1 MSAELQNSSGYVI
14 AATGL
19 RAEARVA
26 ARSPQTRVVAGGG
39 DAARLEWLLEQSIT
53 NDCRGLVSIGM
64 AAGLE
69 RNLRPGTCLIGREV
83 TYRSA
88 RFPADETWTA
98 RLKARLGK
106 VELVGIAG
114 TDRPL
119 VTPSQKQALFAAT
132 GAAAADMESH
142 VVARTAAK
150 HNLPFVIL
158 RVVADSQERGL
169 PPAALAGMR
178 ADGTTDAMGVVRSL
192 AKNPGQL
199 PQLIRV
205 AADAYRA
212 YVALLRCHRRLGP
225 GLGLFDVR

>member
-1 MSAELQNSSGYVI
+1 MSGYVI

-26 ARSPQTRVVAGGG
+26 ARSPRTRVVVGGG
-39 DAARLEWLLEQSIT
+39 DAARLAQLIEQSIA
-53 NDCRGLVSIGM
+53 NDCRGVISFGM

-69 RNLRPGTCLIGREV
+69 RNLNPGTCLIGREV
-83 TYRSA
+83 TYGGDC
-88 RFPADETWTA
+88 FPADEAWTT

-119 VTPSQKQALFAAT
+119 VTRSQKQALLEAT

-142 VVARTAAK
+142 VAARVAAR
-150 HNLPFVIL
+150 HGLPFAVV
-158 RVVADSQERGL
+158 RVVADPMERAL

-178 ADGTTDAMGVVRSL
+178 ESGAADPAAVLLSL
-192 AKNPGQL
+192 GRDPRQI
-199 PQLIRV
+199 PQLVRV
-205 AADAYRA
+205 TADAGRA
-212 YVALLRCHRRLGP
+212 YYALLRCHGRLGP
-225 GLGLFDVR
+225 GLGLFDLG

>member
-1 MSAELQNSSGYVI
+1 MSAELQTSGYVI

-83 TYRSA
+83 TYRGA

-119 VTPSQKQALFAAT
+119 VTSSQKQALFATT

-142 VVARTAAK
+142 VAARVAAR
-150 HNLPFVIL
+150 HGLPFAVL
-158 RVVADSQERGL
+158 RVVADPVERAL

-178 ADGTTDAMGVVRSL
+178 EDGGTDPAAVLVSL
-192 AKNPGQL
+192 AKNPRQIAQL
-199 PQLIRV
+199 VRV
-205 AADAYRA
+205 AADACRA
-212 YVALLRCHRRLGP
+212 YYTLLGCHRRMGP
-225 GLGLFDVR
+225 GLGLIDLG